1 MRQNWWVD
9 KEIVS
14 DADGTTGEGVKTGSG
29 VDAAMDFRS
38 LWGRLDQG
46 MIRFMSGYGRG
57 VLRVCLGI
65 VFVWFGSLKL
75 IGKSPV
81 AELVAHTVYW
91 VPSELFVPFLG
102 VWEIAVGVGLL
113 FAAALRLTLFL
124 FWLQMAGTFLVLVV
138 KPAIAFQGGNP
149 LLLTTEGEFV
159 IKNLVLIAA
168 GLVVGGTVRRNS
180 R

>member
-1 MRQNWWVD
+1 MTLH
-9 KEIVS
+9 
-14 DADGTTGEGVKTGSG
+14 G
-29 VDAAMDFRS
+29 
-38 LWGRLDQG
+38 LWSRLDQG
-46 MIRFMSGYGRG
+46 MIRFMSGYGSRI
-57 VLRVCLGI
+57 LRVCLGI
-65 VFVWFGSLKL
+65 VFVWFGWLKV

-91 VPSELFVPFLG
+91 VPSERFVPFLG

-113 FAAALRLTLFL
+113 CAVALRLTLFL

-159 IKNLVLIAA
+159 IKNLILIAA
-168 GLVVGGTVRRNS
+168 GLVVGGSVRRGGK
-180 R
+180 